1 MTQIN
6 VFAPNQSIVSKKKRV
21 AAYCRVSTGNEDQRN
36 SFEAQKIYFT
46 RLYRNSPEYELVDIY
61 ADLGISGTRNDR
73 PEFMR
78 LLDDCRK
85 GKVDAVVTKSIS
97 RFARNTRDCLMALR
111 ELKRL
116 GVTVAFEKENIDT
129 SRVSDEIMITIMEGL
144 AQEES
149 ISISKNTRW
158 SIRKRMANGTMK
170 IARVPYGYTK
180 DKKGNLVIDK
190 PKAEI
195 VKRIY
200 DLYLNGCGGRRIA
213 LLLNEEHIPS
223 PTGTVWNNA
232 TIFKILKQEKYIG
245 DILWQKTYS
254 VFMGEKW
261 KINRGDV
268 DSWYI
273 KDAHPAI
280 IDRETFIKAQE
291 LRQESTYTG
300 KRGKITT
307 PFKGMIRCT
316 CGRSFCFVNNKYPYW
331 ECSARFDFVKPC
343 SCNIVYND
351 AIETVWTKM
360 CYKLRHHTD
369 EILSPILIQLERMD
383 EAVRGGEMKELEE
396 RADDIRQRRYVLHK
410 LCSEGVIDYETLI
423 RSSGELEAELKEIT
437 DRADRLN
444 ENYDDMSGDIELICN
459 AVTTV
464 PPERLAGII
473 LDCATVDNDTI
484 TFRLKGGLE
493 FKERI

>member
-6 VFAPNQSIVSKKKRV
+6 VFAPNQSIVSKKKRM

-78 LLDDCRK
+78 LLDDCRR

-180 DKKGNLVIDK
+180 DKKGNLVIGK

-195 VKRIY
+195 VKR
-200 DLYLNGCGGRRIA
+200 
-213 LLLNEEHIPS
+213 H
-223 PTGTVWNNA
+223 
-232 TIFKILKQEKYIG
+232 
-245 DILWQKTYS
+245 S
-254 VFMGEKW
+254 V
-261 KINRGDV
+261 
-268 DSWYI
+268 
-273 KDAHPAI
+273 
-280 IDRETFIKAQE
+280 
-291 LRQESTYTG
+291 
-300 KRGKITT
+300 
-307 PFKGMIRCT
+307 
-316 CGRSFCFVNNKYPYW
+316 
-331 ECSARFDFVKPC
+331 
-343 SCNIVYND
+343 
-351 AIETVWTKM
+351 
-360 CYKLRHHTD
+360 
-369 EILSPILIQLERMD
+369 
-383 EAVRGGEMKELEE
+383 
-396 RADDIRQRRYVLHK
+396 
-410 LCSEGVIDYETLI
+410 
-423 RSSGELEAELKEIT
+423 T
-437 DRADRLN
+437 DRNSVEQCDH
-444 ENYDDMSGDIELICN
+444 I
-459 AVTTV
+459 
-464 PPERLAGII
+464 
-473 LDCATVDNDTI
+473 
-484 TFRLKGGLE
+484 
-493 FKERI
+493 

>member
-1 MTQIN
+1 M
-6 VFAPNQSIVSKKKRV
+6 
-21 AAYCRVSTGNEDQRN
+21 
-36 SFEAQKIYFT
+36 
-46 RLYRNSPEYELVDIY
+46 
-61 ADLGISGTRNDR
+61 
-73 PEFMR
+73 
-78 LLDDCRK
+78 
-85 GKVDAVVTKSIS
+85 
-97 RFARNTRDCLMALR
+97 
-111 ELKRL
+111 
-116 GVTVAFEKENIDT
+116 
-129 SRVSDEIMITIMEGL
+129 
-144 AQEES
+144 
-149 ISISKNTRW
+149 
-158 SIRKRMANGTMK
+158 
-170 IARVPYGYTK
+170 
-180 DKKGNLVIDK
+180 
-190 PKAEI
+190 
-195 VKRIY
+195 
-200 DLYLNGCGGRRIA
+200 
-213 LLLNEEHIPS
+213 
-223 PTGTVWNNA
+223 WNNA

-254 VFMGEKW
+254 VFMGEQW

-351 AIETVWTKM
+351 SIETAWTKM
-360 CYKLRHHTD
+360 CYKLRHHAD
-369 EILSPILIQLERMD
+369 EILAPILIQLERMD
-383 EAVRGGEMKELEE
+383 EAVRGGDMKELEE